1 MKPTQ
6 EKAIIVGAELKSD
19 RGGSTH
25 SLEELRRLSETAGAR
40 VMAEVMAR
48 MQRFNPATFVGSG
61 KAEEIAGLAK
71 EHGVRTIIFDDDLSP
86 AQQRNLEEVV
96 SAKII
101 DRTRLILDIFA
112 QRARTQEGELQ
123 VELAQLTY
131 MLPRLGGRGE
141 AMMQQTGGI
150 GTRGPGERKLEVDRR
165 RIRDRISRLKQSIE
179 TIRAERDVRR
189 RKRAQVPVP
198 QVALA
203 GYTNVGKSTILNRLT
218 KGEAGVYVDDLLF
231 ATLDPTT
238 RRVKMPEGGWVLF
251 TDTVGFIQK
260 LPHALVAAF
269 RATLEEIANTD
280 CVLHVQDASAPQ
292 LEQQCKTVV
301 ETLEE
306 LGAQDIPVIN
316 VFNKT
321 DALSKPELELLKA
334 RNPGAVFMSAHT
346 GAGVE
351 ELLTG
356 VQNALSKTW
365 RPREITLPPGQNA
378 LVGEIYNL
386 SMVKSR
392 KNHADG
398 STTLSLLSTDG
409 NYQRII
415 KRLADAKPLC

>member
-1 MKPTQ
+1 MKHTK
-6 EKAIIVGAELKSD
+6 EKAVIVGAELKSD
-19 RGGSTH
+19 KGGH
-25 SLEELRRLSETAGAR
+25 SVSMEELRRLSETAGAT
-40 VMAEVMAR
+40 VTAEVLAR

-61 KAEEIAGLAK
+61 KTEEIAALAR
-71 EHGVRTIIFDDDLSP
+71 EHGAKTIIFDDDLTP
-86 AQQRNLEEVV
+86 AQQRNLEEIV

-165 RIRDRISRLKQSIE
+165 RIRDRISRLKQAIE

-238 RRVKMPEGGWVLF
+238 RRVKMPQGGWVLF

-269 RATLEEIANTD
+269 RATLEEISNTD
-280 CVLHVQDASAPQ
+280 CILHVQDASSGEMELQ
-292 LEQQCKTVV
+292 RGTVV

-321 DALSKPELELLKA
+321 DALSRPELELLKA
-334 RNPGAVFMSAHT
+334 RNPGAVFMSART
-346 GAGVE
+346 GDGTE
-351 ELLTG
+351 ELLEG

-365 RPREITLPPGQNA
+365 RHREITIPPGRHA
-378 LVGEIYNL
+378 LIGEIYNL

-392 KNHADG
+392 KDNDDG

-409 NYQRII
+409 NYQRIL
-415 KRLADAKPLC
+415 KRLSGAGPV